1 MGREVLSSPS
11 SGTRG
16 ALLRRSLL
24 MALPKPRCL
33 ELAGALRARRV
44 ALHPALPTPA
54 ACTYTPGGGHPA
66 VPGVRGSMSP

>member
-1 MGREVLSSPS
+1 
-11 SGTRG
+11 
-16 ALLRRSLL
+16 